1 MSVDYK
7 TKYIDLRSKF
17 LEATDVSYRLGYTD
31 GMKDGQQQMQQQ
43 QMAEQQAM
51 EQQMAAAQGGMPPGM
66 EGGMPPEE
74 DEEAGS
80 ELDQHI
86 KGLEDMVAK
95 GEKPSVLDMRKAVIG
110 LSSLRKSQKTKS
122 TNKTAKVESAQKNLV
137 DSILK
142 KWEKESRTVTSDL
155 EDIIKE
161 NGIKVEG

>member
-1 MSVDYK
+1 MAVDYK
-7 TKYIDLRSKF
+7 TKYIDLRAKF

-43 QMAEQQAM
+43 QQMAEQQA
-51 EQQMAAAQGGMPPGM
+51 MAAAQGGMPPGA
-66 EGGMPPEE
+66 EGEAPPEE
-74 DEEAGS
+74 GMDEEAGS